1 MRKLVLTALLLVCV
15 GAVAVAW
22 LSSETPAGSPIGDI
36 NLAEERIPGSGT
48 NRLGVP
54 PRQTST
60 SPRRSSLIAGG
71 ASRSAATTPEALPVP
86 DMTIASSNLQPGGYD
101 APTASRRWTPSND
114 NDSFGSRMRRS
125 NSSSSGGAGFSSL
138 GFGSGG
144 VGGGGGGATVA
155 PRNGNQVSSTTF
167 QNQKAPAERA
177 TPPAAR
183 PSPPRSPG
191 TGGGGS
197 SGAPAP
203 GGGSVG
209 GGGAA
214 SAPPAAVAVTPSVA
228 AIVPAGAGPAPAI
241 AALEA
246 PPFSPAGSPS
256 PAATPEPTT
265 MLLLGT
271 GIAGLYRLRRYL
283 E

>member
-15 GAVAVAW
+15 GALSVAW
-22 LSSETPAGSPIGDI
+22 LSSASPAGSPIGDVD
-36 NLAEERIPGSGT
+36 LAEERRPRSGT

-54 PRQTST
+54 PRQAST
-60 SPRRSSLIAGG
+60 SPARSSLTPGG
-71 ASRSAATTPEALPVP
+71 GAATTPESLPVP
-86 DMTIASSNLQPGGYD
+86 ELTIASSNERPGGYD
-101 APTASRRWTPSND
+101 ASATRRRYSSND
-114 NDSFGSRMRRS
+114 NASFGSRIRR
-125 NSSSSGGAGFSSL
+125 SSSGSSGSSGFSS
-138 GFGSGG
+138 GGMGVGG
-144 VGGGGGGATVA
+144 VGGGGGAGAAAA
-155 PRNGNQVSSTTF
+155 PSNGNQGSTTTF

-183 PSPPRSPG
+183 PTPPRS
-191 TGGGGS
+191 GS
-197 SGAPAP
+197 GPAP

-209 GGGAA
+209 GGGSA
-214 SAPPAAVAVTPSVA
+214 APPAAAVTPGVA
-228 AIVPAGAGPAPAI
+228 AFGPAPAI
-241 AALEA
+241 APIEA
-246 PPFSPAGSPS
+246 PPFSPGGSPS

>member
-15 GAVAVAW
+15 GAVAAAW
-22 LSSETPAGSPIGDI
+22 LSSSTPAGSPIGDV

-48 NRLGVP
+48 DRTGVT
-54 PRQTST
+54 PRQAST
-60 SPRRSSLIAGG
+60 SQVGSSLTAGG
-71 ASRSAATTPEALPVP
+71 TSRSAATTPEFPIP

-101 APTASRRWTPSND
+101 ARTATRRRYSSN
-114 NDSFGSRMRRS
+114 NGSFGSRIRRS
-125 NSSSSGGAGFSSL
+125 GSGSSGSAGFSSL
-138 GFGSGG
+138 GMGAGG

-155 PRNGNQVSSTTF
+155 PRNGNQASASTF
-167 QNQKAPAERA
+167 QNQKAPAERG

-183 PSPPRSPG
+183 PSPPRSPRS
-191 TGGGGS
+191 GGGS
-197 SGAPAP
+197 AGGPAP

-209 GGGAA
+209 GGGGSAA
-214 SAPPAAVAVTPSVA
+214 SPLPAAAV
-228 AIVPAGAGPAPAI
+228 VPAGLGSGALAPIEGA
-241 AALEA
+241 
-246 PPFSPAGSPS
+246 PFSPGGSPS